1 MKVWYNKLI
10 KNLKI
15 RIFEIFLIFIIA
27 CTFSVIPQ
35 VSKLISEFIKINPI
49 IYIYILFLFLYYWL
63 LHIYTTKYLVIFIL
77 LYGIFLMINLFI
89 KVSIESSISTKFYL
103 KEWIK
108 LLFINRIVFINVIGN
123 IILFM
128 PLGYLLKSFFKNNI
142 LVFIIGIVITLILE
156 LIQFITK
163 LGVFDLIDIFLN
175 ALGIIIGL
183 ILKRIEL
190 WMTINNQDN

>member
-1 MKVWYNKLI
+1 
-10 KNLKI
+10 
-15 RIFEIFLIFIIA
+15 
-27 CTFSVIPQ
+27 
-35 VSKLISEFIKINPI
+35 
-49 IYIYILFLFLYYWL
+49 
-63 LHIYTTKYLVIFIL
+63 
-77 LYGIFLMINLFI
+77 MINLFI

>member
-27 CTFSVIPQ
+27 CSFSMIPK
-35 VSKLISEFIKINPI
+35 VSNLITEFIKINPI
-49 IYIYILFLFLYYWL
+49 IYMYTLFLFLYYWL
-63 LHIYTTKYLVIFIL
+63 LHIYTTNYLVIFSL
-77 LYGIFLMINLFI
+77 LYGTFLIMNLFI
-89 KVSIESSISTKFYL
+89 KVPIENSISTKFYL

-123 IILFM
+123 IILFI
-128 PLGYLLKSFFKNNI
+128 PLGYLLKSFLRNNI
-142 LVFIIGIVITLILE
+142 LVFIIGILITLLLE
-156 LIQFITK
+156 LIQFVTK
-163 LGVFDLIDIFLN
+163 LGVFDIIDIFLN

-183 ILKRIEL
+183 VLKRIEL
-190 WMTINNQDN
+190 WMTTKNQEN

>member
-27 CTFSVIPQ
+27 CSFSMIPK
-35 VSKLISEFIKINPI
+35 VSNLITEFIKINPI
-49 IYIYILFLFLYYWL
+49 IYMYTLFLFLYYWL
-63 LHIYTTKYLVIFIL
+63 LHIYTTNYLVIFSL
-77 LYGIFLMINLFI
+77 LYGTFLIMNLFI
-89 KVSIESSISTKFYL
+89 KVPIENSISTKFYL

-123 IILFM
+123 IILFI
-128 PLGYLLKSFFKNNI
+128 PLGYLLKSFLRNNI
-142 LVFIIGIVITLILE
+142 LVFIIGILITLLLE
-156 LIQFITK
+156 LIQFVTK
-163 LGVFDLIDIFLN
+163 LGVFDIIDIFLN

-183 ILKRIEL
+183 LLKRIEL
-190 WMTINNQDN
+190 WMTTKNQEN